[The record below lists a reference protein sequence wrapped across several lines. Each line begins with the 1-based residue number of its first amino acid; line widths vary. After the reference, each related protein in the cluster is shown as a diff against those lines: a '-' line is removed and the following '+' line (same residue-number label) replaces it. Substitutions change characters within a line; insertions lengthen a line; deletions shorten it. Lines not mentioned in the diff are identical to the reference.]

1 MERSEAVQVKG
12 NENLNETLILVTFWI
27 DRNRDA
33 KLFIVIRKSK
43 DIIVEF
49 TK

>member
-12 NENLNETLILVTFWI
+12 NENLNEALILVTFWI

-33 KLFIVIRKSK
+33 KLFIVIRKK
-43 DIIVEF
+43 
-49 TK
+49 